1 MLNKLNLAFI
11 TEIFYRFSNLTHRK
25 DNLYVHA
32 PQNII
37 KFENKSLWSVEA
49 QKMELVA

>member
-32 PQNII
+32 QNII
-37 KFENKSLWSVEA
+37 KFENKSLRSVEA